1 MRLLLFIPLLLV
13 PAILCPGQTK
23 RALLIGINTYQPQ
36 GTTAEHPAGCAYG
49 RCELGSFENLEGAV
63 NDAQSMADLL
73 TSPKFGFP
81 AGQVVLLTNP
91 APPQPRPGISVLPA
105 AQTNH
110 DGILAAMQHYLV
122 DVPGRGDTVVFYDAS
137 HGSLRVNSKGNKI
150 TVFMNGAFVHADSTL
165 VPSDA
170 YKGGF
175 DVRDREMT
183 HIFQAALDKGI
194 HLTVIFDS
202 CHSGGTTRGAGG
214 RYRARTLPYDP
225 RDINEAPEILP
236 DGQPR
241 PAPTLRTDNPALV
254 FSAAQQD
261 QEADE
266 ADPSPAQP
274 EAHGA
279 FTAALIETLQVL
291 PVDAPASLV
300 YQRVRAVLEGNS
312 FTNQE
317 PDLDATS
324 ARRRQPLFGAD
335 GSGSTATNARTIR
348 AAALQSD
355 TNGKVRLDIGR
366 VSGVGIGSEFTST
379 SNTGEPIKLRIAEL
393 QGIARSS
400 ATIVSPTG
408 AKVAPGEVFK
418 LTKWIP
424 AESAPLR
431 VWLWPANLSHD
442 DILAAVAQVRLA
454 GVVLVADP
462 AEQPWSDMLAWDGT
476 SWTLRHA
483 NPTPS
488 DPPGAAVSNV
498 INLDRKPVAP
508 ISLGGTLTAS
518 ALKQHLAAGARLWVN
533 LPPSREL
540 ASKLALH
547 ESTSAVQTSTS
558 LADANYLLTGTLSE
572 AGPAYAWFHKTEFD
586 AGPHSNAETNH
597 SPGCSSTSQY
607 PVRSDWVSFTG
618 AARLVEGAGA
628 LNKFASLLAKV
639 HGWLQ
644 LADNPVGAS
653 AAGYYGLAMVHA
665 SDQTLLPADQPAR
678 QDDRLQLELKAEAP
692 VTERRWVY
700 VLDID
705 CHGKGSLLYPRD
717 LAENQ
722 FPSDADTGLAFV
734 LPGAPTLRIGPPYG
748 VDTLVMLSTAQ
759 PLPDPYALE
768 FEGVATR
775 GGVDPSPLDRLLT
788 DTSRGMRGE
797 PAAIPTDWGLDLT
810 TLRSVPKDA
819 AKEMAA
825 H

>member
-1 MRLLLFIPLLLV
+1 MRLLSCVPLLLV

-23 RALLIGINTYQPQ
+23 RALLIGINTYQPE

-49 RCELGSFENLEGAV
+49 RCELGSFENLQGAV

-81 AGQVVLLTNP
+81 AAQVALLTNP
-91 APPQPRPGISVLPA
+91 APPRPRPGITILPA
-105 AQTNH
+105 AQTNR

-183 HIFQAALDKGI
+183 RIFQAALDKGI
-194 HLTVIFDS
+194 HLTAIFDS
-202 CHSGGTTRGAGG
+202 CHSGGTTRGTGG

-225 RDINEAPEILP
+225 RDIDEAPETLP
-236 DGQPR
+236 DGQAR
-241 PAPTLRTDNPALV
+241 PAPTQRTGNPALV
-254 FSAAQQD
+254 LSAAQQD
-261 QEADE
+261 QQADE
-266 ADPSPAQP
+266 ADPTPAQP

-279 FTAALIETLQVL
+279 FTSALIEALQAL

-300 YQRVRAVLEGNS
+300 YQRVKAVLEGTS

-324 ARRRQPLFGAD
+324 ARRQQPLFGAARR
-335 GSGSTATNARTIR
+335 GPAATGTNKVRT
-348 AAALQSD
+348 AALMSD
-355 TNGKVRLDIGR
+355 TNGNVWLDIGR

-379 SNTGEPIKLRIAEL
+379 GSARGHIKLRIADL

-400 ATIVSPTG
+400 ATIVGPIG
-408 AKVAPGEVFK
+408 AKVAPGDVFE

-431 VWLWPANLSHD
+431 VWLWPANLSHG
-442 DILAAVAQVRLA
+442 DILAAAAQVRLA

-476 SWTLRHA
+476 NWTLRHA
-483 NPTPS
+483 NPMPS
-488 DPPGAAVSNV
+488 NPPGAAVSDV
-498 INLDRKPVAP
+498 IDVDTKAAVP
-508 ISLGGTLTAS
+508 IVLGSTLTAS
-518 ALKQHLAAGARLWVN
+518 ALKQHLANGARLWAN

-540 ASKLALH
+540 AGKLALH
-547 ESTSAVQTSTS
+547 ESGDAVQTSPDP
-558 LADANYLLTGTLSE
+558 ADANYLLTGTLSE
-572 AGPAYAWFHKTEFD
+572 AGLAYAWFHKNEFD
-586 AGPHSNAETNH
+586 SGPLAEVASDHT
-597 SPGCSSTSQY
+597 PGCSATSPY
-607 PVRSDWVSFTG
+607 PIRSDWAPLAG
-618 AARLVEGAGA
+618 AAQLDEGAGA
-628 LNKFASLLAKV
+628 LRKYASLLAKV

-644 LADNPVGAS
+644 LADNPAGPA
-653 AAGYYGLAMVHA
+653 AAGYYSLTMVHA
-665 SDQTLLPADQPAR
+665 SDRTPLPADQAAQ
-678 QDDRLQLELKAEAP
+678 QDDRLQIALRSDAE

-722 FPSDADTGLAFV
+722 FPSDADAGREFI
-734 LPGAPTLRIGPPYG
+734 LPGAPVLRIGPPYG

-768 FEGVATR
+768 FEGAATR
-775 GGVDPSPLDRLLT
+775 GGGAQSPLEKLLV
-788 DTSRGMRGE
+788 DTSRGMRGS
-797 PAAIPTDWGLDLT
+797 PAPVPADWGLDLF
-810 TLRSVPKDA
+810 TLRSVPTSA
-819 AKEMAA
+819 GP
-825 H
+825 